1 MLMMNLKERL
11 SYLFSN
17 SNSIKHVIMPI
28 ENNNV
33 NVTICSA
40 NLIED
45 FSIDFLF
52 KECLNFLSGE
62 YTGYFMYYSKTIEDR
77 FQMNLSI
84 EDSLVKLYGNGT
96 NNLGA
101 FNIDGYMNFFRTK
114 EVLLEKNKIEEPVIK
129 LAEFKMKKVYNKFN
143 PTENERVIKSYNH
156 RRKKNDEDNY

>member
-1 MLMMNLKERL
+1 
-11 SYLFSN
+11 
-17 SNSIKHVIMPI
+17 
-28 ENNNV
+28 
-33 NVTICSA
+33 
-40 NLIED
+40 
-45 FSIDFLF
+45 
-52 KECLNFLSGE
+52 
-62 YTGYFMYYSKTIEDR
+62 MYYIKTIEDR

-84 EDSLVKLYGNGT
+84 EESLVKLYGNGT

>member
-1 MLMMNLKERL
+1 ML
-11 SYLFSN
+11 
-17 SNSIKHVIMPI
+17 I

-101 FNIDGYMNFFRTK
+101 FNIDSYMNFFRIK
-114 EVLLEKNKIEEPVIK
+114 EVFLEKNKIED
-129 LAEFKMKKVYNKFN
+129 LLLN
-143 PTENERVIKSYNH
+143 
-156 RRKKNDEDNY
+156 